1 MKLSRRQFLHHVAG
15 AAALPMLSGFSFA
28 QNYPLRPVRWIVG
41 SAAGSAPDVVARLV
55 GPRLSERLG
64 QPIIID
70 DRPGGGGN
78 IGTQAVVNAAADG
91 YTLLF
96 VTNAH
101 AINATLY
108 DKLNF
113 NFLRDIAPVASLI
126 RLPFVMVVH
135 PSVPATT
142 VPEFIAHAKA
152 NPGKLSMASSGNGT
166 VSHVAGELF
175 KMMTGVNMLS
185 VPYRSGP
192 PALTDMIAG
201 HVQVMF
207 DTLPSSIEHIRAGK
221 LRPLAVVAA
230 MRSEALPNTPTITD
244 FVPGYEASALFGVGV
259 PKNTPVE
266 IVDRLN
272 KEINAGLADA
282 KVRERLADLGCLVFA
297 GSPADF
303 KKFIAGE
310 TEKWAKVIRAA
321 NIKVE

>member
-192 PALTDMIAG
+192 PALTDLIAG

-272 KEINAGLADA
+272 KEINAVLAEPEIKAQLADMGA
-282 KVRERLADLGCLVFA
+282 AVAL
-297 GSPADF
+297 SPAEYG
-303 KKFIAGE
+303 KLIAEE
-310 TEKWAKVIRAA
+310 TEKWSKVVKFSGAKAD
-321 NIKVE
+321 

>member
-1 MKLSRRQFLHHVAG
+1 MKLPRRQFLHHVAG
-15 AAALPMLSGFSFA
+15 AAALPMLSELSWA
-28 QNYPLRPVRWIVG
+28 QSYPSRPVRWIVG

-64 QPIIID
+64 QPIIVD
-70 DRPGGGGN
+70 DRPGGGSN
-78 IGTQAVVNAAADG
+78 IATQAVVNAPPDG

-113 NFLRDIAPVASLI
+113 NFIRDVAPVASLI
-126 RLPFVMVVH
+126 RLPFVMVVN
-135 PSVPATT
+135 PSVPAKT
-142 VPEFIAHAKA
+142 VIELIAYAKA
-152 NPGKLSMASSGNGT
+152 NPGKLTLASSGIGT
-166 VSHVAGELF
+166 VSYVAGELF
-175 KMMTGVNMLS
+175 KMMTGASMLS

-192 PALTDMIAG
+192 PALTDLVAG

-207 DTLPSSIEHIRAGK
+207 DTIPSSIEQIRAGK

-230 MRSEALPNTPTITD
+230 TRSEMLPNIPTITD

-259 PKNTPVE
+259 PRNTPTE

-272 KEINAGLADA
+272 KAINATLAEPEIKA
-282 KVRERLADLGCLVFA
+282 QFADMGTAVEL
-297 GSPADF
+297 SPAEYG
-303 KKFIAGE
+303 KLIAEE
-310 TEKWAKVIRAA
+310 TEKWSKVVKFSGAKAD
-321 NIKVE
+321 